1 MANSCLS
8 DYTLKGIG
16 YDCNAN
22 LAGVKKVYITYFDDA
37 TVSGATDYSAHTI
50 SAVTLSSGVT
60 FFEYDF
66 ARNTSSLN
74 SVLTKDEANGTRYYT
89 HTLELVFNKLT
100 AAKHLEVM
108 ALAAEKLA
116 VIVVDN
122 NGKKWYLGA
131 DAYVSGISTEA
142 GTGASADDRN
152 GYTVT
157 LEGTSAYL
165 PFEYVGEISSVPAP
179 TTN

>member
-8 DYTLKGIG
+8 NYTLQGLAF
-16 YDCNAN
+16 DCNSN
-22 LAGVKKVYITYFDDA
+22 LAGIREVYITYFNDADA
-37 TVSGATDYSAHTI
+37 TGAVDFSAHTI

-60 FFEYDF
+60 FYPYDF
-66 ARNTSSLN
+66 ARNSSSLT
-74 SVLTKDEANGTRYYT
+74 STLTKDDSNGTRYYT
-89 HTLELVFNKLT
+89 HTITLVFNKLE
-100 AAKHLEVM
+100 ARKHLEVM

-122 NGKKWYLGA
+122 NGKKWYVGY
-131 DAYVSGISTEA
+131 DNYVSGTATDA

-152 GYTVT
+152 GYEVT

-165 PFEYVGEISSVPAP
+165 PFEFTGEIVFTPAP